1 MTRAQLVAALNSMK
15 TQLDAAL
22 ARLLAKGSAG
32 DTTPDEDAALTALQA
47 SIQAVDDA
55 SK

>member
-1 MTRAQLVAALNSMK
+1 MK
-15 TQLDAAL
+15 AQLDAAL
-22 ARLLAKGSAG
+22 ARLLAKGQAG
-32 DTTPDEDAALTALQA
+32 DTTPDEDAAVAALQG